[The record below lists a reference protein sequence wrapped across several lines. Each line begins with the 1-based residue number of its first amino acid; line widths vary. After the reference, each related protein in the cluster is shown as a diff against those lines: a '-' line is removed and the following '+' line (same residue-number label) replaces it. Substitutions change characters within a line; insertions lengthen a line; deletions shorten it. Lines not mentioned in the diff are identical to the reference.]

1 VKLNQLLLDGAPEA
15 DRNPLELGLK
25 SEGGNFVCRKRNL
38 ISLKGAP
45 DEVDG
50 NFDCGENEL
59 TSLEG
64 GPTVVKGHYICSH
77 NNLTSLKG
85 APKEV
90 GGGFFARNNMLASLE
105 GAPALVDGDFSVSDN
120 KLTSLK
126 DIHKQVKEIDG
137 VFYCTGN
144 PLESHV
150 LGLMKIKGLTMVFLD
165 NHEVEDILNELL
177 PGGSVLEAQS
187 ALLDA
192 GLDDWAQL

>member
-1 VKLNQLLLDGAPEA
+1 MVNDLLFYEVRVK
-15 DRNPLELGLK
+15 K
-25 SEGGNFVCRKRNL
+25 NL
-38 ISLKGAP
+38 MEWNYQGKG
-45 DEVDG
+45 
-50 NFDCGENEL
+50 FDCGNNHL

-64 GPTVVKGHYICSH
+64 APTIVKGNFNCGLLL
-77 NNLTSLKG
+77 LTSLKG

-90 GGGFFARNNMLASLE
+90 GGGFYADNNLLTSLE
-105 GAPALVDGDFSVSDN
+105 GAPTMIGGYFSVEHN

-126 DIHKQVKEIDG
+126 DIHKHVKEIDG